1 MKKLGWYLFGI
12 AFALIIGVVIGWWVT
27 HDSGAAKKVSSQLIL
42 TALHDRGFLVTQT
55 YVFDEPLTIDASEQN
70 FWKNFLWGQVI
81 KAHGVVE
88 VNLGIDLSK
97 VGEGDVTV
105 AADKVAVR
113 VPKAQLFNSRLV
125 GQIEVE
131 NSQGI
136 LKRLFDN
143 DDGYN
148 QALSEITAQAE
159 SAALTDEM
167 LARANESATQEIG
180 RLLGYV
186 VTDRAVEVVIK

>member
-1 MKKLGWYLFGI
+1 MFGI
-12 AFALIIGVVIGWWVT
+12 AFVLIVGVVIGWWVT
-27 HDSGAAKKVSSQLIL
+27 HDSGDAKKVSSQLIL

-70 FWKNFLWGQVI
+70 FWKNILWGQVI

-97 VGEGDVTV
+97 VGEGDVAV
-105 AADKVAVR
+105 AADKVTVR

-159 SAALTDEM
+159 AAALTDEM
-167 LARANESATQEIG
+167 LARANESATQEIS

-186 VTDRAVEVVIK
+186 VTDRTVEIVIK